1 MKRRERAGRTGFSLV
16 EVVLALAIMS
26 FCVIVLLAILPVS
39 LTSIKNATEETAG
52 INVISTIVS
61 DLKSTP
67 VTNAASSIYHLTLPT
82 AAATTKT
89 FVVDQAGAVLAG
101 ANASGARYSV
111 TITFNAP
118 TAQNTVTGM
127 AKVTWPAQ
135 AAIPI
140 GTVESYFSINRN

>member
-1 MKRRERAGRTGFSLV
+1 MRNRLHLDLAFSLV

-67 VTNAASSIYHLTLPT
+67 ATNTTSTIYHLTLPT
-82 AAATTKT
+82 STGSTNN
-89 FVVDQAGAVLAG
+89 FIVDQSGAILAG
-101 ANASGARYSV
+101 ANASGARFSV
-111 TITFNAP
+111 TVTFNP
-118 TAQNTVTGM
+118 TTNIVTGL
-127 AKVTWPAQ
+127 ARVTWPAQ
-135 AAIPI
+135 VAAPV
-140 GTVESYFSINRN
+140 GTVESYFSLIRN